1 MSGRDVN
8 RGSSQAEV
16 GHWWLKIPW
25 ALQPGHQGTRPG
37 AFPGTWA
44 QEAHSCFPLCPVR
57 EEGFPFSGSV
67 KNAAPATP
75 PAARVTNIY
84 HWYIQ

>member
-37 AFPGTWA
+37 AFRGTWA
-44 QEAHSCFPLCPVR
+44 QEAHSCFPPVPCQGGR
-57 EEGFPFSGSV
+57 LSLFGKCQKCSTGNSSGC
-67 KNAAPATP
+67 
-75 PAARVTNIY
+75 
-84 HWYIQ
+84 QGD